1 MLRLFR
7 IAPLVAVML
16 ALLAGCGVPK
26 QKIPVS
32 TDPMGATVYAD
43 GERKGETPL
52 SVSLDKRSDH
62 LLTIV
67 KDGYEQEE
75 IILKR
80 RFAPDKAIRDGI
92 ISGVIKGGDPKDVA
106 SETAQEV
113 DEQERS
119 GEAYVLEPG
128 IVTIKLTPSGNS
140 I

>member
-1 MLRLFR
+1 MQRFLLT
-7 IAPLVAVML
+7 LAVVISL

-26 QKIPVS
+26 QKISVS
-32 TDPMGATVYAD
+32 TDPLGATVYAD
-43 GERKGETPL
+43 GEKKGQTPL

-67 KDGYEQEE
+67 KEGYVQEE

-80 RFAPDKAIRDGI
+80 RFAPNKALRDGV
-92 ISGVIKGGDPKDVA
+92 ISGVIRGGDPKDVA
-106 SETAQEV
+106 SQTAREV

-119 GEAYVLEPG
+119 GEAYVLEPS
-128 IVTIKLTPSGNS
+128 IVTIKLTPKGDS